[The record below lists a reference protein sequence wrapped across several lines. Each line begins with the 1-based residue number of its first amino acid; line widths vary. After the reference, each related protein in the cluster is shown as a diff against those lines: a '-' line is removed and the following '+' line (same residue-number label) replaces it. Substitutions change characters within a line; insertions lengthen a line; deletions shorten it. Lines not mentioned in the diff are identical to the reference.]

1 VANTYLG
8 DEVMCNICHGTA
20 MISRPRREITGNQ
33 IDDETKLIIIGGI
46 DACWKCAEKAEAEFQ
61 GVKDV

>member
-1 VANTYLG
+1 
-8 DEVMCNICHGTA
+8 MCNICHGTA

-33 IDDETKLIIIGGI
+33 IDDKTKLIIIGGI

>member
-1 VANTYLG
+1 
-8 DEVMCNICHGTA
+8 MCNICHGTA
-20 MISRPRREITGNQ
+20 MISRPRREIIVN
-33 IDDETKLIIIGGI
+33 ENANESKLIIIGGI